1 MKLNTNYIKCLLLLA
16 VVFTVACKKLV
27 DIDEPIDTVTSVKI
41 FSSDDQA
48 SQTLAGLYSQMVGTD
63 GAPLLTFGGASMYGG
78 LAADELVPSNP
89 VDYREDNELFTN
101 SMLIGNTISANLL
114 WTAAYK
120 NIYAAN
126 AILDGEQ
133 ASTSALLTPGKR
145 NELKASAKFIRAFNF
160 FYLSNFYGEIPLP
173 LSSKYS
179 ETIKLIRVSQQAVYE
194 QIIKDLTE
202 AIALFPQSTASS
214 TVRTKANQLS
224 AEALLARTY
233 LYAKNWEQAAIHAN
247 NVMNSGQFS
256 LAALAH
262 TFEQNSRET
271 IFELNVNRSVLIG
284 RMSETVSLVPFLP
297 LYLLP
302 EADQEMFLDPSMYS
316 EFQPY
321 LVPIFYLN
329 ENLVNAFESGD
340 QRKTTWVNYNGSPT
354 DAPYNGKKYY
364 FSNKYPND
372 EQERTSYIV
381 IRLAEIY
388 LIRAEALAMQNKA
401 DLALA
406 DLNKIRNRAG
416 LDNSLASNQ
425 AGILAAIAQE
435 RRSELFTE
443 WGHRFFDLKRTG
455 KALIE
460 LAKTPEKSAINANK
474 LVFPIPSKEIIA
486 NPGLTQNPG
495 Y

>member
-1 MKLNTNYIKCLLLLA
+1 MKLNTSYIKCLLLLA
-16 VVFTVACKKLV
+16 VVFSVACKKLV

-41 FSSDDQA
+41 FNSDDQA

-63 GAPLLTFGGASMYGG
+63 GAPLLTFGGASIYGG
-78 LAADELVPSNP
+78 LASDELVPSNP
-89 VDYREDNELFTN
+89 VDYSEENEFFTN
-101 SMLIGNTISANLL
+101 SILIGNTQSENVL

-120 NIYAAN
+120 TIYAAN

-133 ASTSALLTPGKR
+133 ASTSAQFTPGKR
-145 NELKASAKFIRAFNF
+145 NELKASAKFIRAFGF
-160 FYLSNFYGEIPLP
+160 FYLTNFYGEIPLP

-179 ETIKLIRVSQQAVYE
+179 ETIKLTRVSQQAVYE

-214 TVRTKANQLS
+214 TVKSKANQLS

-233 LYAKNWEQAAIHAN
+233 LYAKNWEQAALHAN

-256 LAALAH
+256 LGTLAN
-262 TFEQNSRET
+262 TFEKNSTET
-271 IFELNVNRSVLIG
+271 IFELNVNRSILTG
-284 RMSETVSLVPFLP
+284 RLNETVYLAPYLS

-302 EADQEMFLDPSMYS
+302 EADQEIFLDPSAYA

-321 LVPIFYLN
+321 LVPLFYLN

-381 IRLAEIY
+381 IRLAEMY
-388 LIRAEALAMQNKA
+388 LIRAEALAMQNKT

-416 LDNSLASNQ
+416 LGNSLATDQSS
-425 AGILAAIAQE
+425 ILVAIAQE

-455 KALIE
+455 KAISE
-460 LAKTPEKSAINANK
+460 LAKTPEKSAINTNK
-474 LVFPIPSKEIIA
+474 LLFPIPSKEIIA
-486 NPGLTQNPG
+486 NPRLTQNPG